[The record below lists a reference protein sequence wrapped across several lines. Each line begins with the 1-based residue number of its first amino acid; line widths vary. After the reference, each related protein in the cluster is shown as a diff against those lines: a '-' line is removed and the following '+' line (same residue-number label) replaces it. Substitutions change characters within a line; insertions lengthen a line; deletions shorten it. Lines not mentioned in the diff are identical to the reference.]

1 MLSDSIIH
9 PISQILTKINP
20 LLINESIRSIYSFQL
35 IQLQL
40 RTIAFNPIK
49 RLSNHLYSPSRR
61 QTQWNIVPTTEIS
74 FLADNRAAIA
84 PIKVRALAP
93 FAYSNCCLEA
103 TPSDSDGRVGMRLI
117 WLSNRATKPCR
128 ALLHRKNI
136 CKRTWRGV
144 DVATRRCI
152 ELKRRGNRL
161 SIFGRRVRG
170 EFNAWLNLRHG

>member
-9 PISQILTKINP
+9 RISQILIKINP
-20 LLINESIRSIYSFQL
+20 LLINESIRSIYPFQL

-49 RLSNHLYSPSRR
+49 RLRNHLYSPSRR

-93 FAYSNCCLEA
+93 FACSNCCPEA
-103 TPSDSDGRVGMRLI
+103 APSDSDGRVGMRLI
-117 WLSNRATKPCR
+117 WLSDRATKPCR
-128 ALLHRKNI
+128 ALY
-136 CKRTWRGV
+136 
-144 DVATRRCI
+144 
-152 ELKRRGNRL
+152 
-161 SIFGRRVRG
+161 SIVKIFANERG
-170 EFNAWLNLRHG
+170 EAWTSRREGALNSKDAAIG

>member
-9 PISQILTKINP
+9 PISRILTKINP

-49 RLSNHLYSPSRR
+49 RLRNHLYSPSRR

-103 TPSDSDGRVGMRLI
+103 IPSDSDGQVGMRLI
-117 WLSNRATKPCR
+117 WLSASYQIVK
-128 ALLHRKNI
+128 
-136 CKRTWRGV
+136 
-144 DVATRRCI
+144 
-152 ELKRRGNRL
+152 
-161 SIFGRRVRG
+161 IFANERG
-170 EFNAWLNLRHG
+170 EASTSRREGALNSKDAAIG